1 MFNNN
6 IRTKNED
13 FFQFD
18 TGNQINKRGKN
29 IENSLNLMNKEN
41 NSLDTIS
48 KSNIIGISLNSCIK
62 QDEEFSELSHFLKGI
77 YSTDYEYRPE
87 TFEVKAL
94 NGYFPKKIKQAIL
107 NNLKSMKLNLK
118 DSNDRRNLIYKLS
131 SENLALKSKTLN
143 NHSIFYIY
151 YENEIIFW
159 NWSKDDPIYSVQ
171 TEEFFQENTNKKAII
186 TSVGSLED
194 ESSSLIKILVCTNY
208 YVILLNIIKNTNGN
222 YIINRIKDSYHSLS
236 GFKDISFTKVISHQA
251 SGRFF
256 LGCGNTGSVYEYTME
271 QENSWIKRKVQKISG
286 FIHNDNQTHSLARLI
301 KISGNN
307 FISYLPRFIRN
318 YFFGQSQSFIKS
330 MFIDEFRGL
339 LYVLYL
345 NSDIDVFLIPIG
357 NFLIKKISD
366 DLTYIEKENSSN
378 SISTFLTKYL
388 SSNTLSSNSFTPINL
403 IFRLNINT
411 LKSELSKLININYN
425 KKQSSV
431 IQQKRN
437 SNFISYINIHSIHPT
452 NPQESDF
459 IYAILVTDHG
469 DRIYLE
475 SVFECGNTPCFVSNS
490 QFNNQFLQNLNYSIP
505 INMRVKEFKKTSI
518 ISEDSEEKLIN
529 SSLYSNGV
537 SILTTVNMGDGVDLP
552 ESIFSQRSEMNFGE
566 ISENLC
572 DNNEAILSL
581 ITSSISASCIDQTII
596 AKNLSNRNLG
606 SSSVQNTP
614 PYFNEW
620 NYSFSDPNLGL
631 ILSIQERNVPNKY
644 QRLFE
649 NLWNTPN
656 PFSYGN
662 NNLKEILLIRP
673 NISASNHDQ
682 LLSNN
687 NLSGF
692 GCRTSG
698 SKFFHLWRYF
708 FNRLSSKSVYTNE
721 TNEEAKPHCLIQKY
735 LNSSTSCSV
744 FGINIPQCPPNGLN
758 DLILDQI
765 TECRYWTIISTKG
778 IFILEKKRLLDIITK
793 MTLEPHNYSFM
804 MNVFDDHECFSPMNA
819 LRSIGGRSKDDSLQN
834 NRSITFV
841 MKLLGTFAQ
850 TITFE
855 QFFALIWQGIVGMN
869 TKEIL
874 DSELIQRFYSNDIKN
889 DNPFEIHIRN
899 KDFEMFDK
907 NFTQNDFP
915 SITLIK
921 IWLTLL
927 SDINIQSR
935 SNSNCFLSINSCN
948 HKLAI
953 TPRCKGLIL
962 LIGRIIR
969 SIWDIPLFQQTSFE
983 LISKNSSDFSKYID
997 EDDLLKNQLNQSN
1010 DNDEFESKDFLLDD
1024 NSLKFVSEFIKSQ
1037 IDSSDNFCNSYQ
1049 NSFFLLK
1056 DSNVQKSSSCKNKN
1070 VVLEI
1075 NSCINEF
1082 FKSEASD
1089 WLTHNQVHT
1098 SGSSE
1103 VIYNGKKMSNK
1114 DNGLIPE
1121 NNTNDFA
1128 MNDSISVTI
1137 FSSLKEEH
1145 ITHLKN
1151 NLIPINNLLD
1161 LLLPWWFPN
1170 YNMEI
1175 NRNNNE
1181 DEVFL
1186 ANHYSTNSNFNSK
1199 SNSNSNSNSYSLL
1212 NISELHLFIEIKNF
1226 VSKTIEI
1233 LEMMNLFCKTYPL
1246 GLKYN
1251 ARITNEA
1258 ILCFT
1263 YMDILKKSLTKFTLF
1278 ELSNNKG
1285 LQFIL
1290 RLLFRYNILSAS
1302 QYMSAIP
1309 SNSKYSLITSQQVA
1323 IEHSISSLNK
1333 DVIISKRKKASHNE
1347 NFLARRNLTRV
1358 SRAKIKGNEQHGN
1371 SSHPQIMSILFEN
1384 IYEVPLNI
1392 VLSLLYYKKEI
1403 PSIITLINS
1412 QSEYIHHTGLLP
1424 PWLSNGEKVEIH
1436 IPSSISEFSSHISK
1450 SNSFIKYFLSILLFE
1465 INQCEPQYNNR
1476 LMSFQDIIVNFE
1488 QSGCKTLLEFCKTSS
1503 ITHAVRSIYT
1513 YEFHCSLW
1521 IYQNL
1526 QHTLDIIY
1534 SEYIVE
1540 IEIFL
1545 SKVDLVDDPSFDYL
1559 RELDVSFN
1567 HLKNTNTASEQQLLE
1582 DRLSAFK
1589 NHRENILKKKSSIIE
1604 FILCGLKQE
1613 SNYNL
1618 KFNKQS
1624 QKSFLSTCKEWLH
1637 YYLFSYVSYIDS
1649 CMQKTVHEEIV
1660 NRKGGD
1666 RLENWLIKNLCISV
1680 FQFSEHSI
1688 YLKNWLEHFHL
1699 NDTHSYSVI
1708 GNKNKEQKSP
1718 GLINNT
1724 KTPGSFDNT
1733 TAGLLTKQRY
1743 SNNFTNKL
1751 ENDQPSVNNS
1761 LALISNNYNN
1771 ENDLKKD
1778 QGYLLYNAKQYLSA
1792 GQYYYSKSRALWKI
1806 TPGVNSMILRTQSDI
1821 LKSVSRGKD
1830 LSSSTILKEINN
1842 DEIIKMQDFMKK
1854 SLENYK
1860 RRVSSSSF
1868 IQGGKRLESIFELL
1882 SDIHLQVL
1890 KMQQDPTLIQRRSLL
1905 LQSQTCIERDMND
1918 DKNKEFIK
1926 SIRNDIFNVDTQI
1939 EILLQI
1945 AEFINYYILSALEQN
1960 VNINPLV
1967 KQIFDIFAT
1976 SVGNNI
1982 EVSHLNENID
1992 VSQEGIDIFKSL
2004 IMGIFHIQSMVHN
2017 DETLLEFIAEFYNLT
2032 GFSSITEI
2040 KWLMENSKNQPRI
2053 INHIIIKIP
2062 SLCEYRTK
2070 QAFFFES
2077 PILFEVDIADLLR
2090 LCENSMPYDLIINQ
2104 NNQSIRSGMNSRV
2117 SLQQFDSILETI
2129 ILELYKFSILYY
2141 NRFRQNDLVDIY
2153 NFEDVTQVK
2162 SRVLWWVWP
2171 VKFLIF
2177 HLNNKYIVSRLLP
2190 LFSGNSNNSNI
2201 LSNMISNH
2209 ERMEISEIIKAS
2221 II

>member
-1 MFNNN
+1 MFDNN
-6 IRTKNED
+6 IRNRNED
-13 FFQFD
+13 FFQLGS
-18 TGNQINKRGKN
+18 GNQINTKLKN
-29 IENSLNLMNKEN
+29 MKGSLNLINKGN
-41 NSLDTIS
+41 DPLDFIS
-48 KSNIIGISLNSCIK
+48 KSDVIGTSLNSCIK
-62 QDEEFSELSHFLKGI
+62 QDEEFSELNHFLKGI
-77 YSTDYEYRPE
+77 YSTDYEHRPE
-87 TFEVKAL
+87 AFEVKAL
-94 NGYFPKKIKQAIL
+94 NVYFPNKIKQTIL
-107 NNLKSMKLNLK
+107 NNLKNMKLNLK
-118 DSNDRRNLIYKLS
+118 DSNDRKNLIHKIS
-131 SENLALKSKTLN
+131 SEHLALKSKTLN

-171 TEEFFQENTNKKAII
+171 TEEFFQENTRKKAII

-194 ESSSLIKILVCTNY
+194 ENSSFIKILVCTSY
-208 YVILLNIIKNTNGN
+208 YVILLNIVRNTNGN

-236 GFKDISFTKVISHQA
+236 GFKDISFTNIISHQA

-256 LGCGNTGSVYEYTME
+256 LGCGNTGNIYEYTME
-271 QENSWIKRKVQKISG
+271 QESSWIKKKVQKISDV
-286 FIHNDNQTHSLARLI
+286 IYNDSQNHSIARLI

-307 FISYLPRFIRN
+307 FVSYLPRFIRN

-339 LYVLYL
+339 LYVLYM

-357 NFLIKKISD
+357 NFFVKKISD
-366 DLTYIEKENSSN
+366 DLTYIEKKDSSN
-378 SISTFLTKYL
+378 SINAFLTKYL
-388 SSNTLSSNSFTPINL
+388 SSNTLSLNSFSTSNL

-411 LKSELSKLININYN
+411 LKSELSKLINSNNN
-425 KKQSSV
+425 KKQFSV
-431 IQQKRN
+431 TQQKKN

-459 IYAILVTDHG
+459 IYAILVTNHG

-475 SVFECGNTPCFVSNS
+475 SVFEFGSKPCSAS
-490 QFNNQFLQNLNYSIP
+490 ISKYNNQSPQNLKYLIP

-518 ISEDSEEKLIN
+518 ISDDSEEKLIN

-537 SILTTVNMGDGVDLP
+537 SILTTVNIGDGVDLP
-552 ESIFSQRSEMNFGE
+552 DSVFSQKSEMNFGE
-566 ISENLC
+566 IPENLYD
-572 DNNEAILSL
+572 DNDNILSL
-581 ITSSISASCIDQTII
+581 ITSNISASCIDQTVI
-596 AKNLSNRNLG
+596 AKSLSNRNSV
-606 SSSVQNTP
+606 SSNIQNTP
-614 PYFNEW
+614 LPHFNEW
-620 NYSFSDPNLGL
+620 QYSFSDPNLGL
-631 ILSIQERNVPNKY
+631 ILSIQERNVPMKY

-662 NNLKEILLIRP
+662 NNSKEILLIRP

-682 LLSNN
+682 LLSSS

-708 FNRLSSKSVYTNE
+708 FNRINSKSVFAIE
-721 TNEEAKPHCLIQKY
+721 ANEETKPHCLIQKY
-735 LNSSTSCSV
+735 LSSSTSCSV
-744 FGINIPQCPPNGLN
+744 FGINIPKCPPNGLN

-765 TECRYWTIISTKG
+765 TECRSWTIISTKG

-804 MNVFDDHECFSPMNA
+804 MNVFDDHECFSPMNG
-819 LRSIGGRSKDDSLQN
+819 LKSFGGRSKDDSLQN

-850 TITFE
+850 NITFE
-855 QFFALIWQGIVGMN
+855 QFFALIWQGLIGMN

-874 DSELIQRFYSNDIKN
+874 DSELIQRFYSSDIKN
-889 DNPFEIHIRN
+889 DSPFEIHIRN
-899 KDFEMFDK
+899 KDVGMFDK

-927 SDINIQSR
+927 SDSNIQSR

-948 HKLAI
+948 HRLAV
-953 TPRCKGLIL
+953 TPRCKGLLL
-962 LIGRIIR
+962 LIGRVIR
-969 SIWDIPLFQQTSFE
+969 SIWCIPLFQQTSFE
-983 LISKNSSDFSKYID
+983 LINNYSSDFSRYID
-997 EDDLLKNQLNQSN
+997 EGDLLKNQLNQSDN
-1010 DNDEFESKDFLLDD
+1010 NNDEFDSKDFSMND
-1024 NSLKFVSEFIKSQ
+1024 NGFKFVSEFIKSQ
-1037 IDSSDNFCNSYQ
+1037 IDSSEHFYNSYQ
-1049 NSFFLLK
+1049 NYFLLLK
-1056 DSNVQKSSSCKNKN
+1056 DSNFQKSSSCRNKN
-1070 VVLEI
+1070 IVLEI
-1075 NSCINEF
+1075 QHCINEF

-1089 WLTHNQVHT
+1089 WLTHNQIDT
-1098 SGSSE
+1098 TGSSE
-1103 VIYNGKKMSNK
+1103 VIYNNDKISNK
-1114 DNGLIPE
+1114 ASGLIPE
-1121 NNTNDFA
+1121 NNTNEFA

-1137 FSSLKEEH
+1137 FSSLKEDH
-1145 ITHLKN
+1145 ISHLKN
-1151 NLIPINNLLD
+1151 NLIPINNILD

-1170 YNMEI
+1170 YNVEI
-1175 NRNNNE
+1175 NRSNNE
-1181 DEVFL
+1181 DEIVF
-1186 ANHYSTNSNFNSK
+1186 ANHYSTNSSFN
-1199 SNSNSNSNSYSLL
+1199 NSNFNSNSYSLV
-1212 NISELHLFIEIKNF
+1212 NISELQLFIEIKNF
-1226 VSKTIEI
+1226 ISRTIEI

-1251 ARITNEA
+1251 AKITNEA
-1258 ILCFT
+1258 ILCFS

-1302 QYMSAIP
+1302 QYMSVI
-1309 SNSKYSLITSQQVA
+1309 SSKSKYSLISYQQFA
-1323 IEHSISSLNK
+1323 IEYSISSLNK
-1333 DVIISKRKKASHNE
+1333 DIILNKRNKTAHGDDLLIRKN
-1347 NFLARRNLTRV
+1347 LARA
-1358 SRAKIKGNEQHGN
+1358 SRTKNKGNKQLVN
-1371 SSHPQIMSILFEN
+1371 SSHSQIMSILFEN
-1384 IYEVPLNI
+1384 VYEVPLNI

-1403 PSIITLINS
+1403 SSIITFINS

-1424 PWLSNGEKVEIH
+1424 PWLSNGEKVEIY
-1436 IPSSISEFSSHISK
+1436 IPTSISEFSSHISK
-1450 SNSFIKYFLSILLFE
+1450 SNSFVKYFLSILIFE

-1476 LMSFQDIIVNFE
+1476 LMSFQDILVNFE

-1503 ITHAVRSIYT
+1503 LTHVVRSIYT

-1540 IEIFL
+1540 IEMFL
-1545 SKVDLVDDPSFDYL
+1545 SKIDLVDDPSFDYL
-1559 RELDVSFN
+1559 KELDVSFN
-1567 HLKNTNTASEQQLLE
+1567 HLKSSGTASEQKLLE
-1582 DRLSAFK
+1582 DGLAIFK
-1589 NHRENILKKKSSIIE
+1589 NLRENILKTKSSIVE
-1604 FILCGLKQE
+1604 FILCSLKQQE

-1624 QKSFLSTCKEWLH
+1624 QKLFLSTCKEWLH

-1660 NRKGGD
+1660 NRKGGK

-1680 FQFSEHSI
+1680 FQFSEHSV

-1699 NDTHSYSVI
+1699 SENHSYSAVV
-1708 GNKNKEQKSP
+1708 NENKEHQSP
-1718 GLINNT
+1718 RLITNT
-1724 KTPGSFDNT
+1724 QFSGSFDKT
-1733 TAGLLTKQRY
+1733 SAGLFVNQGY
-1743 SNNFTNKL
+1743 GSNLPKKL
-1751 ENDQPSVNNS
+1751 ESDYPSRNNY
-1761 LALISNNYNN
+1761 LELTENNYNN
-1771 ENDLKKD
+1771 ENNLRKD

-1792 GQYYYSKSRALWKI
+1792 GQYYYSKSRAMWKI
-1806 TPGVNSMILRTQSDI
+1806 PSGVNLMISRTQRDI
-1821 LKSVSRGKD
+1821 FKSASRGGD
-1830 LSSSTILKEINN
+1830 LSSSAMLKEINN
-1842 DEIIKMQDFMKK
+1842 DEIMKMQDFMKR
-1854 SLENYK
+1854 SLETYK
-1860 RRVSSSSF
+1860 RRISSSSF
-1868 IQGGKRLESIFELL
+1868 IQARKRLDNIFDLM

-1926 SIRNDIFNVDTQI
+1926 NIRNDIFNIDTQI

-1945 AEFINYYILSALEQN
+1945 SEFINYYILSALEQN

-1967 KQIFDIFAT
+1967 KQIFDLF
-1976 SVGNNI
+1976 GNSIGNDTEI
-1982 EVSHLNENID
+1982 SHLNENFDI
-1992 VSQEGIDIFKSL
+1992 SQEGIDIFKSL
-2004 IMGIFHIQSMVHN
+2004 IMGIFHIQSMVHT
-2017 DETLLEFIAEFYNLT
+2017 DDTLMEFITEFYNLT

-2053 INHIIIKIP
+2053 INHIIVKIS
-2062 SLCEYRTK
+2062 SLCEYRIK

-2077 PILFEVDIADLLR
+2077 PILFEVDIANLLR
-2090 LCENSMPYDLIINQ
+2090 LCENSMPYDLILNQ
-2104 NNQSIRSGMNSRV
+2104 NNQSIRSGMSSRM
-2117 SLQQFDSILETI
+2117 SFQQFDSILETI

-2141 NRFRQNDLVDIY
+2141 NKFRQSDLVDIY
-2153 NFEDVTQVK
+2153 SFEDVTRVK

-2171 VKFLIF
+2171 IRFLIF
-2177 HLNNKYIVSRLLP
+2177 HLNSKSIVSRLLP

-2221 II
+2221 IV